1 MSAVAKQPIAAQ
13 AARSDLDEQLRVF
26 ARNYFD
32 LELTE
37 AQRAELALHLTASD
51 ARTRAQAGAAAG
63 GRRGQAGDAI
73 DEERQ
78 RIQAVIKQSLGRA
91 QAALISNAQAERAA
105 ESAVL
110 GALERTDSLEGLR
123 PKDLPPG
130 AQPPLISQI
139 AGRLT
144 ELIKAEVDACF
155 QQQFGP
161 LALQLQ
167 AVIDT
172 AQAKG
177 LLPKKDEDD
186 AAGDASKNEK
196 NTEKTASSAA
206 AGTARDKSANSAAPA
221 SQRD

>member
-1 MSAVAKQPIAAQ
+1 MSAVAKHPLAAQ
-13 AARSDLDEQLRVF
+13 AARSGLDEQLRVF

-51 ARTRAQAGAAAG
+51 ARTAAG

-177 LLPKKDEDD
+177 LLPKKDQDD
-186 AAGDASKNEK
+186 AAGGASKSEK
-196 NTEKTASSAA
+196 NTEKKAATAA
-206 AGTARDKSANSAAPA
+206 AGEALDKSAKSAAPA

>member
-1 MSAVAKQPIAAQ
+1 MAKQPPAAR

-26 ARNYFD
+26 AHKYFD
-32 LELTE
+32 LELSE
-37 AQRAELALHLTASD
+37 AQRAELALHLIAPD
-51 ARTRAQAGAAAG
+51 AHARAQTSAAAG

-130 AQPPLISQI
+130 TQPPLISQI

-186 AAGDASKNEK
+186 AAGDASKSGK
-196 NTEKTASSAA
+196 TTEKPAAAAA
-206 AGTARDKSANSAAPA
+206 AGEARDKSAKTSAPA